1 MVLINRDMLFI
12 LVILLHVHNQFHTV
26 RFCVCAYKIM
36 YENKEGCSLYTLP
49 CSFKSYKACSFL
61 SHTETDDPTEFHL
74 LELLP
79 D

>member
-1 MVLINRDMLFI
+1 MCTTNFI
-12 LVILLHVHNQFHTV
+12 LSIFVYALT
-26 RFCVCAYKIM
+26 RSCTK
-36 YENKEGCSLYTLP
+36 NKEGCSLYTLP

>member
-1 MVLINRDMLFI
+1 MCTTNFI
-12 LVILLHVHNQFHTV
+12 LSVFVYALT
-26 RFCVCAYKIM
+26 RSCTK
-36 YENKEGCSLYTLP
+36 NKEGCSLYTLS